1 MGGVVFFGLLVEVNA
16 DRMRTKP
23 QVQAL
28 AWPLDESQV
37 QPLTIQPHAQ

>member
-1 MGGVVFFGLLVEVNA
+1 MFFGLLIEVNA

-28 AWPLDESQV
+28 AWPLSDCRVSSENLL
-37 QPLTIQPHAQ
+37 PGAGF